1 MCADV
6 RGGSLACVF
15 CWCVRAAAFVR
26 RIFSSARFWL
36 QGGGGPFAVVAY
48 GQYGRFDPSSPVVS
62 GHSAAVLDFEWNPF
76 HDEILASASEDSTIK
91 VGGQQ
96 KKIRVAL
103 SATSAC

>member
-1 MCADV
+1 MCVVAHWLV
-6 RGGSLACVF
+6 CSVGV
-15 CWCVRAAAFVR
+15 FVR
-26 RIFSSARFWL
+26 LPLCDVSFLLLFWL